1 MAIFGDLGKALGLGT
16 AKQTLGAAAQG
27 ALRGAIIG
35 QPFMGAAGGALT
47 AGTQQGQ
54 ATAVAVPQAPPAETA
69 FSGET
74 VAVQQPSIR
83 AAPISFRPGV
93 QQAIMRTPMPPARS
107 QSTQAGLPA
116 IVGGGLSVGRGV
128 MGMLGIAGG
137 AITVAPIII
146 DPLTGEE
153 KKLRVTRRLKS
164 QVKQAVEM
172 FGVEFVAEQMGVD
185 AQLDTLEGSFI
196 NAPLYLAV
204 SHNSVC
210 NSPAL
215 RSALALG
222 MQELAQRNEA
232 GRLLDKYRQLWA
244 APFRPATE
252 AADIPVA
259 E

>member
-164 QVKQAVEM
+164 QVKKAVEM

-185 AQLDTLEGSFI
+185 VEVVVYIMTKRMRNDGPYVTKA
-196 NAPLYLAV
+196 AV
-204 SHNSVC
+204 
-210 NSPAL
+210 
-215 RSALALG
+215 R
-222 MQELAQRNEA
+222 
-232 GRLLDKYRQLWA
+232 KTRQTVRKMKNLCDMYDDL
-244 APFRPATE
+244 RPAARRRAPARKTMSTR
-252 AADIPVA
+252 ITNVK
-259 E
+259 

>member
-1 MAIFGDLGKALGLGT
+1 MVIFVRR
-16 AKQTLGAAAQG
+16 GAAFPYSGWQDLQGRRGAAQQG
-27 ALRGAIIG
+27 SRFGLSFDTYAADNLALERLSTGEAALRKLLDGKLDYVVLERYQG
-35 QPFMGAAGGALT
+35 LAL
-47 AGTQQGQ
+47 AQ
-54 ATAVAVPQAPPAETA
+54 
-69 FSGET
+69 
-74 VAVQQPSIR
+74 
-83 AAPISFRPGV
+83 
-93 QQAIMRTPMPPARS
+93 
-107 QSTQAGLPA
+107 
-116 IVGGGLSVGRGV
+116 
-128 MGMLGIAGG
+128 
-137 AITVAPIII
+137 
-146 DPLTGEE
+146 
-153 KKLRVTRRLKS
+153 
-164 QVKQAVEM
+164 
-172 FGVEFVAEQMGVD
+172 QMGVD